1 MCDDDGMT
9 IFPDFDPMS
18 ASDLRDVTVALITA
32 SIADDMEAMTSVLES
47 IDGPDRA
54 HAVIVTLV
62 GYIHQNMEH
71 IADRTGHDLLE
82 IWRDATLASGAPPAA

>member
-1 MCDDDGMT
+1 MMTDVT
-9 IFPDFDPMS
+9 IFSDFDPMN

-32 SIADDMEAMTSVLES
+32 SISDDMEAMKSVLDS
-47 IDGPDRA
+47 IITPDRS

-71 IADRTGHDLLE
+71 IADRTGHDLLK
-82 IWRDATLASGAPPAA
+82 IWRDATLASDAPPAA